1 MLRRTVYAMRRQCG
15 KVESVIVAP
24 RERRIVLL
32 PVTANCCALCLIAL
46 VLGDMPNANPMNS
59 ASELRLCDIAS
70 TKVLTVTP
78 DTPLEAA
85 IQQFAENRLSSLVV
99 VDQGKPVGIITERDL
114 LRLLCGGVDGQRVRD
129 VMSQP
134 LLTSRFD
141 LDFSAAQLMMF
152 NNAVRHLIWVD
163 DAGNLKGV
171 ASETDFRR
179 HLGADSYRVIQSLS
193 AVMDH
198 GVELVAPEESLAA
211 ALETMSTRLLD
222 YLIVGRDG
230 QAKGIL
236 TERDVPRL
244 LAQRL
249 DPATCRVGELMSH
262 PLLMISADSSV
273 ADAARQMD
281 ETGRRHLV
289 VVDAQGRMVGALSQ
303 HHMLERLGI
312 VLIEE
317 SRIQLENRLG
327 LVLEATGVGTWEY
340 DHRREILIRSTGLNK
355 MLHLSADRV
364 YEKLDDVLPRI
375 APEDRDQVATA
386 FRELLAATPDKF
398 SIDYRVIDGTGK
410 TRWMSSRGRVVERDA
425 EGSALRSVG
434 VAIDIDEQKNSAL
447 QLRQSEARFRALM
460 ENLPLPVGYLNAR
473 EELVFIN
480 HHFTEVF
487 GYHLNDIPDVNTWA
501 NLAYPDQAY
510 RVWARETWHE
520 SLRIAAEAGGVIRP
534 VDYRVCCKD
543 GSVRVAEI
551 SGIALGEGL
560 LATFTDVT
568 ERRQQQ
574 ALLEFG
580 NAILQHISIGAPL
593 ADVLDFIA
601 REIEDQSPG
610 IHCSVLLLD
619 ESGKHLRHGA
629 APSLPR
635 AYCVAI
641 DGLEIGPTVG
651 SCGTAAFQGESVFVT
666 DIANSPLWEG
676 YKELAAQYGLAA
688 CWSSP
693 ILSSGGKI
701 LGTFAV
707 YWKHPCPEATPIIQ
721 RYIETATA
729 LAAIALEGT
738 RREAELHGM
747 IDELRRWQQ
756 LTLGREGRVLEL
768 KREVNALLAR
778 SGEVPRYRSVLDD
791 GLVGGE
797 SV

>member
-1 MLRRTVYAMRRQCG
+1 
-15 KVESVIVAP
+15 
-24 RERRIVLL
+24 
-32 PVTANCCALCLIAL
+32 
-46 VLGDMPNANPMNS
+46 MNS

-70 TKVLTVTP
+70 TDVLTVTP

-85 IQQFAENRLSSLVV
+85 IQQFADNRLSSLVV
-99 VDQGKPVGIITERDL
+99 VEHTKPVGIITERDL
-114 LRLLCGGVDGQRVRD
+114 LRLLCNGMVDGLLVRA

-134 LLTSRFD
+134 LLTARFD
-141 LDFSAAQLMMF
+141 LDFSAAQLMMS
-152 NNAVRHLIWVD
+152 NQGVRHLIWVD
-163 DAGNLKGV
+163 EAGNLKGV

-179 HLGADSYRVIQSLS
+179 HLGVDTYQAIQSLS
-193 AVMDH
+193 VVMDQ
-198 GVELVAPEESLAA
+198 GIELVAPEESLAV
-211 ALETMSTRLLD
+211 ALQTLSSRLLD

-236 TERDVPRL
+236 TERDIPRL

-249 DPATCRVGELMSH
+249 DPATLTLGELMSH
-262 PLLMISADSSV
+262 PLRTISADSSV
-273 ADAARQMD
+273 AEAAQQMD

-289 VVDAQGRMVGALSQ
+289 VVDTKGRMVGVLSQ

-355 MLHLSADRV
+355 MLQFSADRV
-364 YEKLDDVLPRI
+364 YEKLDDVLLRVT
-375 APEDRDQVATA
+375 PEDRDQVATA

-398 SIDYRVIDGTGK
+398 SIDYRMLGGDAE
-410 TRWMSSRGRVVERDA
+410 TRWVSSRGRVVERDA
-425 EGSALRSVG
+425 EGRALHSVG

-447 QLRQSEARFRALM
+447 QLRQSEARFRTLM

-473 EELVFIN
+473 EELIFIN

-487 GYHLNDIPDVNTWA
+487 GYHLHDIPDVNTWA
-501 NLAYPDQAY
+501 KCAYPDETY
-510 RVWARETWHE
+510 RAWARETWNE
-520 SLRIAAEAGGVIRP
+520 SLRIAAETGGVIRP
-534 VDYRVCCKD
+534 VDYQVCCKD
-543 GSVRVAEI
+543 GLFRVAEI
-551 SGIALGEGL
+551 SGIWLGEGL

-635 AYCVAI
+635 AYCAAI
-641 DGLEIGPTVG
+641 DGVEIGPKVG
-651 SCGTAAFQGESVFVT
+651 SCGTAAFLGETVFVAE
-666 DIANSPLWEG
+666 IATSHLWDG

-693 ILSSGGKI
+693 ILSSGGKT

-707 YWKHPCPEATPIIQ
+707 YWTKPCPEASLIIQ
-721 RYIETATA
+721 RYVETATA
-729 LAAIALEGT
+729 LSGIALEGA

-768 KREVNALLAR
+768 KREINALLAR
-778 SGEVPRYRSVLDD
+778 VGEEPRYGSVLD
-791 GLVGGE
+791 GSVLGGE
-797 SV
+797 SA